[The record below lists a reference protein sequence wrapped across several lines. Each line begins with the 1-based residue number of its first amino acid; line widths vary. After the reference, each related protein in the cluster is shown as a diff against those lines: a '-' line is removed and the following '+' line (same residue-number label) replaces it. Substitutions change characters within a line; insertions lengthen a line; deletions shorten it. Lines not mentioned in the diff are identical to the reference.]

1 MINITVGENQKFEL
15 PNKWNEITI
24 EQYAKMISLI
34 KHYKLHEDETETSK
48 VNKEQKALDNLRCSQ
63 EIFAYLTG
71 MKQSEVARIDFSQ
84 MQTLIAE
91 MSTLLQSQDV
101 LKKDIENGT
110 VEQTDHFVLKGI
122 KYYFPKMNLE
132 ETTFG
137 DYIETQQLNVA
148 NAESEAGRFGV
159 MAEQMAILC
168 KEKGV
173 ENTPELIKKK
183 TRLFSK
189 LGMDIVWQFI
199 FFLMVQTNTSTKNL
213 ALYSKMATEMETAMQ
228 QKIGTS

>member
-1 MINITVGENQKFEL
+1 MINITVGENQRFEL

-24 EQYAKMISLI
+24 EQYAKMVSLI
-34 KHYKLHEDETETSK
+34 KHYKLHEDTKET
-48 VNKEQKALDNLRCSQ
+48 NIDKEQKSLNNLRCSQ
-63 EIFAYLTG
+63 EIFSYLTG
-71 MKQSEVARIDFSQ
+71 MKPHEVGRIDFSQ
-84 MQTLIAE
+84 MQSLIAE

-101 LKKDIENGT
+101 LKTDIENGT
-110 VEQTDHFVLKGI
+110 VERTDHFVHKGI

-168 KEKGV
+168 KEQGV

-199 FFLMVQTNTSTKNL
+199 FFLMVQPNTSTKNL